1 MDIKTERRHYLN
13 VPMVTRYLRIHPLT
27 WRKRIGLR
35 AGVIGCPHAGDCGPG
50 FLRVNQR
57 AGCVPNKAHQGK
69 TWVNDKRHTWK
80 QWKYGHSSLAVD
92 GKENTNLPNC
102 AIMDNHYV
110 DKPVF
115 MVDLGRATKVN
126 GAVVL
131 TWQGSGQ
138 DKITAYTDYVFN
150 LERLSV
156 YVSNEPKLDFAALST
171 QPKCGVVTRSNNA
184 LFNPR
189 LHFDCPEPM
198 KGRYVYVKATGVANR
213 WRKLFTVVLCEVM
226 VY

>member
-1 MDIKTERRHYLN
+1 MS
-13 VPMVTRYLRIHPLT
+13 VTFFFSP
-27 WRKRIGLR
+27 
-35 AGVIGCPHAGDCGPG
+35 
-50 FLRVNQR
+50 
-57 AGCVPNKAHQGK
+57 VPNKAHQGK

-138 DKITAYTDYVFN
+138 GKSFLVIPDSSQ
-150 LERLSV
+150 LSFV
-156 YVSNEPKLDFAALST
+156 IVCQRWHNHFIDSLLCLS
-171 QPKCGVVTRSNNA
+171 
-184 LFNPR
+184 
-189 LHFDCPEPM
+189 
-198 KGRYVYVKATGVANR
+198 
-213 WRKLFTVVLCEVM
+213 
-226 VY
+226 